1 MYELLNQLLTFSII
15 AIAAQTIGQWGTRL
29 GLPKITGYLFVGAI
43 AGPFALALLPE
54 EAIENLHFLDEI
66 ALGIIAFIAGSEM
79 NIGQLRARFATIRM
93 IVLWVIVLTLP
104 VGTAAL
110 FILTR
115 YIPSMTALSTIDRVA
130 VALLGGT
137 ILLALSPPSTIAII
151 KEVKARGAFTST
163 VLGVTV
169 AMDIVIIVL
178 FAVAIRIAAAI
189 LTGAEISIVF
199 AVVLLINLILTLVV
213 GVMVGM
219 VIREVGI
226 FQRHGLLQMA
236 LIICLSYG
244 IFAGTRFAAT
254 LTHGRGLELHVEP
267 LLIALT
273 AGVYVVNYTEFG
285 RQFDTL
291 LHRLSP
297 PTYIIFFTLTGLM
310 IKLNVLIAMLPI
322 ALVLFAVR
330 FVTINVGSYVGSRL
344 TNQSQLT
351 ARYAGLALITQAG
364 IALGLA
370 RNVAN
375 TLPMLGDTFT
385 TMVVAVIILNELFG
399 PLFLKLALRKVGES
413 HSAEIAPSHT
423 ISAIRTPDSAN
434 VV

>member
-1 MYELLNQLLTFSII
+1 
-15 AIAAQTIGQWGTRL
+15 
-29 GLPKITGYLFVGAI
+29 
-43 AGPFALALLPE
+43 
-54 EAIENLHFLDEI
+54 
-66 ALGIIAFIAGSEM
+66 
-79 NIGQLRARFATIRM
+79 
-93 IVLWVIVLTLP
+93 
-104 VGTAAL
+104 
-110 FILTR
+110 
-115 YIPSMTALSTIDRVA
+115 MTALSSIDRLA

-151 KEVKARGAFTST
+151 KEVKAQGAFTST
-163 VLGVTV
+163 VLGVTI

-178 FAVAIRIAAAI
+178 FAVVIRIAAAI
-189 LTGAEISIVF
+189 LTGAEFSVVF
-199 AVVLLINLILTLVV
+199 AVVLMINLVLTLAV
-213 GVMVGM
+213 GVAVGS
-219 VIREVGI
+219 VIRGI
-226 FQRHGLLQMA
+226 SILQRHDILQMA
-236 LIICLSYG
+236 LIVCLSYG
-244 IFAGTRFAAT
+244 IFAGTRFAVT
-254 LTHGRGLELHVEP
+254 LTHGRWLELHVEP

-273 AGVYVVNYTEFG
+273 AGVYVVNYTPFS

-297 PTYIIFFTLTGLM
+297 PTYVVFFTLTGLM
-310 IKLNVLIAMLPI
+310 IKLNILMAMLPV
-322 ALVLFAVR
+322 ALVLFTVR
-330 FVTINVGSYVGSRL
+330 FATINMGSYVGSRL

-385 TMVVAVIILNELFG
+385 TMVVSVIILNELFG

-423 ISAIRTPDSAN
+423 VSVISTPDSAN